1 MPMLPLLAGAL
12 LAVASPSS
20 SSASAPP
27 APPPPAAVAPAAG
40 SAAAQAAA
48 APGPRL
54 LAVDD
59 MFALKTVSDARLS
72 PDGAWVA
79 YTVAIYDK
87 KKDKGQKDLY
97 MVPMAGGGAIRLT
110 AGDKSSSSPRW
121 SPDGRYLAFAS
132 ARDGHHSQVWLLD
145 RQGGEAQKLT
155 DYKADVDEF
164 AWSPDSR
171 RLAVVVA
178 DPDPD
183 DEAADA
189 GAGKG
194 GEGDAEGKPPKPIVI
209 RRLQFKRDG
218 EGYLN
223 DLRNHLY
230 VFDVQAR
237 TSQQITSGPYDDAE
251 PAWSPD
257 GKWLAFSSNRTAE
270 PDANENTDI
279 FVVPAAPG
287 FVPRAV
293 TTSPATD
300 QSPAW
305 SPDGKLIAYVEGG
318 DPKDFWYGTSHIAV
332 VPAMAGG
339 AGGGGPRPLTA
350 ALDRNVSEPR
360 FAPDGRSIYFLIE
373 EGGDSHLAKVAAGGG
388 AVERVVAGGHTVS
401 EFDLDAR
408 GDLIVLDS
416 TPDRPPEVSA
426 VGRQGLRRLTTVND
440 DMLRGLR
447 LAPVE
452 RFQAKSAD
460 GTPVD
465 GFLVLPPD
473 APPGA
478 RLPTILRIHGG
489 PTAQF
494 DSAFH
499 FEWQLLAAHGYAVV
513 AANPRGSSG
522 YGLAFSRAIW
532 ADWGN
537 LDFTDVMAAVDYAVA
552 KGVADPDHLGVG
564 GWSYGGI
571 LTDYVITKTTRFKA
585 AIAGASETNFLAN
598 YGTDHYQYAWET
610 ELGLP
615 WRHVDLWVKLSPWFQ
630 VEKVTTPTLL
640 LCGTDDF
647 NVPALNSEQ
656 LYQALRR
663 LGRDTE
669 LVLYPGQHHGLT
681 RPSFLKDRFDRYL
694 AWYDKYLKP
703 GAAPSPPAAAPAAS
717 GTAAPAASGAAPGH
731 ARP

>member
-1 MPMLPLLAGAL
+1 MLPLLAAL
-12 LAVASPSS
+12 LVAFASPSAS
-20 SSASAPP
+20 STAPP
-27 APPPPAAVAPAAG
+27 APPTPAATAPASGGGAAPPAPAP
-40 SAAAQAAA
+40 
-48 APGPRL
+48 PRL
-54 LAVDD
+54 LTVDD

-79 YTVAIYDK
+79 YVVGTYDR
-87 KKDKGQKDLY
+87 KKDKQLKDLY
-97 MVPMAGGGAIRLT
+97 MVPLAGGEAVRLT
-110 AGDKSSSSPRW
+110 SGEKSSSSPRW

-132 ARDGHHSQVWLLD
+132 AREGHHSQIWLLD
-145 RQGGEAQKLT
+145 RQGGEAQRLS
-155 DYKADVDEF
+155 DFKADVDEF

-171 RLAVVVA
+171 RLAAVVA

-183 DEAADA
+183 DEAAEA
-189 GAGKG
+189 AAGKG
-194 GEGDAEGKPPKPIVI
+194 GDAEGEGGRPKPIVI

-230 VFDVQAR
+230 VFDVRAR
-237 TSQQITSGPYDDAE
+237 TSQQITNGPYDDSE
-251 PAWSPD
+251 PVWSPD
-257 GKWLAFSSNRTAE
+257 GKWLAFTSNRTAE
-270 PDANENTDI
+270 PDANENSDI

-287 FVPRAV
+287 FAPRAV
-293 TTSPATD
+293 TTSAASD
-300 QSPAW
+300 SSPAW
-305 SPDGKLIAYVEGG
+305 SPDGRWIAYVEGG
-318 DPKDFWYGTSHIAV
+318 DPKDFWYGTSRIAV
-332 VPAMAGG
+332 APAMPGAAG
-339 AGGGGPRPLTA
+339 AGGPRPLTA
-350 ALDRNVSEPR
+350 ALDRNVTEPR

-388 AVERVVAGGHTVS
+388 AVERVVSGDHTVS

-416 TPDRPPEVSA
+416 TPERPPEVSA

-440 DMLRGLR
+440 EMLRGLR
-447 LAPVE
+447 LAPVA

-494 DSAFH
+494 DSAFR
-499 FEWQLLAAHGYAVV
+499 FEWQILVAHGYAVV

-537 LDFTDVMAAVDYAVA
+537 LDFADVMAVVDYAVA

-630 VEKVTTPTLL
+630 VEKITTPTLL

-669 LVLYPGQHHGLT
+669 LVLYPGQHHGLS

-703 GAAPSPPAAAPAAS
+703 TAAPAAPASPAAS
-717 GTAAPAASGAAPGH
+717 GAAAPAASGAAQGH
-731 ARP
+731 AQP